1 MKRIFR
7 SQLTTAAAAAAA
19 LFQLLLV
26 SSLLLLTNQFAVAQN
41 GSNSSNGSS
50 GKRPIIV
57 IPGITGS
64 QLVNSE
70 TGKTA
75 WFTFNFSRDEVD
87 DLRLPMS
94 PNLKQ
99 NKDALVAKDI
109 IRKVELP
116 GILKILPD
124 IGIYGDGLDAIKEK
138 GYAEGDWNNPQA
150 SDVYYVFAY
159 DWRRDNVESAQL
171 LISKIEALKAK
182 LNRPDLKFNIV
193 AHSMGGLIA
202 RYAAMYGK
210 ADLPAAGAAPPLTWA
225 GTRHIN
231 KILLFGAPNN
241 GSFAAFAIL
250 LKGYSLA
257 GRKLPFVKD
266 MGPEDVF
273 SIPSMYQLLPHGSS
287 ATFLNENLK
296 PMTIDLYNPANWR
309 KYHWGAISEEKF
321 LSRLKDASQIPGI
334 KPDDWK
340 IKNVDDKI
348 LSETTYRQAQQFLA
362 AVLKRAQ
369 AFQRALDVSIKTS
382 PIEIFAF
389 GSECEP
395 TLNAVVLV
403 HDKKENVWRTLTSA
417 DKIRTL
423 TGHQISKEE
432 VNKAMYADGD
442 GSVTRDSFLPLLVS
456 RASTRS
462 VSQTIFPV
470 KKVFFSCTEH
480 QKLLNNETIRTNYL
494 TQLAA
499 EAAASTVL
507 K

>member
-1 MKRIFR
+1 MKTILRSQIGIFR
-7 SQLTTAAAAAAA
+7 FSFA
-19 LFQLLLV
+19 LLLILFA
-26 SSLLLLTNQFAVAQN
+26 SQFAWAQTT
-41 GSNSSNGSS
+41 

-64 QLVNSE
+64 QLVNRE
-70 TGKTA
+70 TGKTV
-75 WFTFNFSRDEVD
+75 WFTFSFSRDEND

-99 NKDALVAKDI
+99 NTDALVPKDI

-124 IGIYGDGLDAIKEK
+124 IGIYGEGLDAIKEK
-138 GYAEGDWNNPQA
+138 GYAEGDWDNPQA
-150 SDVYYVFAY
+150 SDVFYVFAY

-171 LISKIEALKAK
+171 LMSKIEALKAK

-210 ADLPAAGAAPPLTWA
+210 ADLPANGGAPALTWA

-231 KILLFGAPNN
+231 KILLFGAPNE
-241 GSFAAFAIL
+241 GSFSAFSVL
-250 LKGYSLA
+250 LKGYSAA
-257 GRKLPFVKD
+257 GRKLPFVRD
-266 MGPEDVF
+266 LGPEDTF
-273 SIPSMYQLLPHGSS
+273 SIPSIYQLLPHRSA

-296 PMTIDLYNPANWR
+296 PIPVDLYNPANWR
-309 KYHWGAISEEKF
+309 KYGWGAISEEKF
-321 LSRLKDASQIPGI
+321 LSRLKDAARIPGI
-334 KPDDWK
+334 KPDNWK
-340 IKNVDDKI
+340 IKNADDKI
-348 LSETTYRQAQQFLA
+348 LSETTYAQAQQFLA

-369 AFQRALDVSIKTS
+369 AFHRAMSVSIKTS
-382 PIEIFAF
+382 PIEIYAF

-403 HDKKENVWRTLTSA
+403 RDRKKNVWETITSPE
-417 DKIRTL
+417 KIKTS
-423 TGHQISKEE
+423 TGREFSKEE
-432 VNKAMYADGD
+432 VSKAIYADGD
-442 GSVTRDSFLPLLVS
+442 GSVTRNSFLPRLTPIA
-456 RASTRS
+456 RRSTTS

-470 KKVFFSCTEH
+470 KQTFFFCTEH
-480 QKLLNNETIRTNYL
+480 QKLLSNEAIRNNYL

-499 EAAASTVL
+499 EVAAEKVL

>member
-1 MKRIFR
+1 MKTILRSPIGIFR
-7 SQLTTAAAAAAA
+7 LSFA
-19 LFQLLLV
+19 LSLILLA
-26 SSLLLLTNQFAVAQN
+26 SQFAWAQTT
-41 GSNSSNGSS
+41 

-64 QLVNSE
+64 QLVNRE
-70 TGKTA
+70 TGKTV
-75 WFTFNFSRDEVD
+75 WFTFSFSRDETD

-99 NKDALVAKDI
+99 NTDSLVPKDI

-124 IGIYGDGLDAIKEK
+124 IGIYGEGLDAIKEK
-138 GYAEGDWNNPQA
+138 GYTEGDWDKPQA

-182 LNRPDLKFNIV
+182 INRPDLKFNIV

-210 ADLPAAGAAPPLTWA
+210 TDLPANGGAPALTWA

-231 KILLFGAPNN
+231 KILLFGAPNE
-241 GSFAAFAIL
+241 GSFSAFSVL
-250 LKGYSLA
+250 LKGYSVA
-257 GRKLPFVKD
+257 GKKLPFVKD
-266 MGPEDVF
+266 LGPEDTF
-273 SIPSMYQLLPHGSS
+273 SIPSMYQLLPHRSA

-296 PMTIDLYNPANWR
+296 PIPVDLYNPANWR
-309 KYHWGAISEEKF
+309 KYGWGAISEEKF
-321 LSRLKDASQIPGI
+321 LSRLKDAARIPGI
-334 KPDDWK
+334 KPDNWK
-340 IKNVDDKI
+340 IKNADDKI
-348 LSETTYRQAQQFLA
+348 LSETTYAQAQQFLA

-369 AFQRALDVSIKTS
+369 AFHRAMSVSIKTS
-382 PIEIFAF
+382 PIEIYAF

-403 HDKKENVWRTLTSA
+403 RDRKKNVWETITSPE
-417 DKIRTL
+417 KIKTS
-423 TGHQISKEE
+423 TGREISKEE
-432 VNKAMYADGD
+432 VGKAMFADGD
-442 GSVTRDSFLPLLVS
+442 GSVTRNSFLPRLIPIA
-456 RASTRS
+456 RRSTTTS
-462 VSQTIFPV
+462 VSQTIFPI
-470 KKVFFSCTEH
+470 KQTFFFCTEH
-480 QKLLNNETIRTNYL
+480 QKLLNNEAIRNNYL

-499 EAAASTVL
+499 EVAADKVL